1 MPPRKNIINWFER
14 LFESQ
19 DIRSAAK
26 VLAMALGDV
35 SAGDASG
42 VFLLD
47 ETKLQLL
54 LFASWT
60 AAGGGKAET
69 LQPVSI
75 VETNDPLCFSL
86 QRGTFYQADLNQ
98 TATMTLLNAGPSN
111 VFAMP
116 LKSRLTGSIG
126 GIIVTTGYG
135 NPIQAVAPLQMIGL
149 YAASLIETML
159 LKETKTSIIGAL
171 RSDIT
176 WLEKQKQQEQELA
189 ASTIIGT
196 SVAISHVRNLVIKAA
211 PTNASV
217 LITGE
222 TGTGKE
228 LTAEAIYSL
237 SSRKKAP
244 FMKINCG
251 AISPFLLE
259 SELFGHTKGAFTGAD
274 SDHPGLLRSADKG
287 SVLLDEIGD
296 MPIELQV
303 KLLRV
308 LQDQK
313 VRPVGGVKDYPVD
326 IRIIATTNKDLPA
339 AIQQGTFRKDLY
351 HRLAALHIHIPPLRE
366 RRQDIPVLAAH
377 FFEKLCQRHGR
388 EGLTLPMEAFM
399 HLASL
404 PLQGNARELANEIER
419 ILLFSDASNGS
430 LSFDALQEDPV
441 FLNGNKH
448 NLVTLLQE
456 YELDLIERSLRQFG
470 GNMSQAAK
478 ALGIPRTTLCS
489 KLQKTSFSSSVSMAR
504 QSDKLEIIAEK
515 LKANLEASKTK

>member
-1 MPPRKNIINWFER
+1 LVKHVPPQKDIIDWFEG

-26 VLAMALGDV
+26 VLAAALGDV
-35 SAGDASG
+35 SAGGASG

-47 ETKLQLL
+47 ETKSQLL

-60 AAGGGKAET
+60 AAGGGKIEAF
-69 LQPVSI
+69 QPVSI
-75 VETNDPLCFSL
+75 TEVNDPLCFSL
-86 QRGTFYQADLNQ
+86 QRGTFYQADLNP
-98 TATMTLLNAGPSN
+98 TATMILLHAGPSN

-116 LKSRLTGSIG
+116 LKSRITGSIG
-126 GIIVTTGYG
+126 GVLVTTGYG
-135 NPIQAVAPLQMIGL
+135 NPIKAIAPLQMIGL
-149 YAASLIETML
+149 YAASLIENMI
-159 LKETKTSIIGAL
+159 LKKTETSIIGAL

-176 WLEKQKQQEQELA
+176 WLEKRKQQERELA
-189 ASTIIGT
+189 ATRIIGT
-196 SVAISHVRNLVIKAA
+196 SEAISHVRGLIIKAA

-228 LTAEAIYSL
+228 LTAEAIHSL
-237 SSRKKAP
+237 SPRKNAP
-244 FMKINCG
+244 FMKMNCG

-259 SELFGHTKGAFTGAD
+259 SELFGHVKGAFTGAD
-274 SDHPGLLRSADKG
+274 SDHPGLLRGADKG

-296 MPIELQV
+296 MPIQLQV

-313 VRPVGGVKDYPVD
+313 VRPVGDVKDYPVD
-326 IRIIATTNKDLPA
+326 IRIIATTNKNLQA
-339 AIQQGTFRKDLY
+339 AIQQGEFRKDLY

-377 FFEKLCQRHGR
+377 FFEKLCRRHGR
-388 EGLTLPMEAFM
+388 EGLTLPLEAFM
-399 HLASL
+399 HLGSL
-404 PLQGNARELANEIER
+404 PLPGNARELTNEIER
-419 ILLFSDASNGS
+419 IILFSDDSKGD
-430 LSFDALQEDPV
+430 LSFDAAPEDRA
-441 FLNGNKH
+441 FGNGKKH
-448 NLVTLLQE
+448 NLVTLLGE

-470 GNMSQAAK
+470 GNMSRAAR

-489 KLQKTSFSSSVSMAR
+489 KLQKTSFNA
-504 QSDKLEIIAEK
+504 SDTRRK
-515 LKANLEASKTK
+515 